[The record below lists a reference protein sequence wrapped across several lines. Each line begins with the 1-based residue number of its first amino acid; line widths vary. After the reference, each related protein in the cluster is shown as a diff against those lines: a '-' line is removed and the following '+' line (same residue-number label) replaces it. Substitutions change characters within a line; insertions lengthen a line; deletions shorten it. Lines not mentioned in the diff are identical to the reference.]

1 MRYYNDVAD
10 DVKPRGYDNSGR
22 AESAR
27 RTRRAVVAAA
37 RDLFLEI
44 GYPATTLTA
53 VASRAGVSVQTV
65 YFQFGKKRTLLKE
78 VVDQAV
84 AGDDEP
90 TPISEREW
98 VQQILD
104 EPDPHAKLRLHAHAV
119 TGIMQRAEPINRML
133 RSAAVVDADA
143 AEESSKGDRQRLAGM
158 RELADH
164 LHDRGQ
170 LRPDLSPAEAAERIA
185 VLINPENYRLTVA
198 DHGWTPEQYEGWLS
212 ELLIASLLAG
222 R

>member
-1 MRYYNDVAD
+1 MAD
-10 DVKPRGYDNSGR
+10 DVKTRAYNNSGR

-27 RTRRAVVAAA
+27 QTRRLIVAAA

-44 GYPATTLTA
+44 GYPATTLA
-53 VASRAGVSVQTV
+53 AAASRAGVSVQTV
-65 YFQFGKKRTLLKE
+65 YFQFGNKRSLLKA

-98 VQQILD
+98 VRQILD
-104 EPDPHAKLRLHAHAV
+104 EPDPGTKLRLHAHAV
-119 TGIMQRAEPINRML
+119 THIMQRAEPINRML
-133 RSAAVVDADA
+133 RSAAVVDVDA
-143 AEESSKGDRQRLAGM
+143 AAESTKADRQRLAGM

-164 LHDRGQ
+164 LHDSGH
-170 LRPDLSPAEAAERIA
+170 LRPDLSPAEASERVA

-198 DHGWTPEQYEGWLS
+198 VHGWTPEQYEDWLS
-212 ELLIASLLAG
+212 ELLIASLLTS